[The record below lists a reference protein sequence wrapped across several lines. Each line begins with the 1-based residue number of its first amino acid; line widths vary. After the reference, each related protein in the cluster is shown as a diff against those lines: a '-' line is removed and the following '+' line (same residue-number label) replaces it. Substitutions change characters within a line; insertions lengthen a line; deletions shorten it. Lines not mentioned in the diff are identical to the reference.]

1 MEGAVPGIYCDIS
14 YNKVNVPKT
23 GEKGYGLIYGL
34 AAAFLF
40 AAAAVIAKNPA
51 NGKKHLINY

>member
-1 MEGAVPGIYCDIS
+1 MPGIYCDIS

-23 GEKGYGLIYGL
+23 GKKGYGLIYGL